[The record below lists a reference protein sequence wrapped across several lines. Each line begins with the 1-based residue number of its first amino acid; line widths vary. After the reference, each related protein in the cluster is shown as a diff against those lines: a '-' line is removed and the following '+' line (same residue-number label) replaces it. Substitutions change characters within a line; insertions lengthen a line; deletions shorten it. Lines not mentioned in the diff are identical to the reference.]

1 MRGCPCLPVEDDEG
15 PEDEAE
21 EGKDEDDCEGEERL
35 PVYRW
40 RMTRGRRT
48 KQKRARTRMTV
59 RDEER
64 PLAAARRHL
73 YMSNQFF
80 SPSTMFRNSSSN
92 LNIAFLARRESVH
105 SRRLLRICTLS
116 FVST

>member
-1 MRGCPCLPVEDDEG
+1 MTVGD
-15 PEDEAE
+15 
-21 EGKDEDDCEGEERL
+21 EERL

-48 KQKRARTRMTV
+48 KQKRVRTRMTV

-92 LNIAFLARRESVH
+92 LKSSIK
-105 SRRLLRICTLS
+105 I
-116 FVST
+116 